1 MVKFS
6 DSGQL
11 QLLDDEGE
19 VGLSPRVRGNAS
31 KIRIMHPTSVQGVED
46 MVRLTRVLERREQR
60 LSGGLRSETGGF
72 LRYGE
77 RDTSVCNV
85 SFLCVDSLGGP
96 ARGGNTAQS
105 TAQIPAEVHL
115 RKLHTNKHAPSI

>member
-1 MVKFS
+1 MPVGAVVKLS

-19 VGLSPRVRGNAS
+19 EHWVSPKNAS

-77 RDTSVCNV
+77 RDT
-85 SFLCVDSLGGP
+85 
-96 ARGGNTAQS
+96 
-105 TAQIPAEVHL
+105 
-115 RKLHTNKHAPSI
+115 